1 MEDIWSN
8 GRYLKQCKIVEA
20 MEDIWRNG
28 RHLKQWKIFQAIK
41 IFQAMENLP
50 SKEQSANVEQA
61 PSRKESVKIW
71 VFATNFDFLNPITFA
86 TRFLNSGRSNSL
98 IMNNRLRHKIEKI

>member
-1 MEDIWSN
+1 MKDIGS
-8 GRYLKQCKIVEA
+8 RYLKQRKIVEA

-41 IFQAMENLP
+41 IFQAMENMP

-61 PSRKESVKIW
+61 QSRKESVKIW